1 MEKLSHVLTKDFISC
16 VHVRCYLFTAAHFH
30 LAANISRF
38 LATAMKFSCF
48 SSNEIRLLAP
58 SLSIKNNVEKDTTL
72 LLFFFS
78 VKVRAAMRFSSV
90 AFGLPYLLIELFYIG
105 VPVVRTDGRSVA
117 RVVYGHVITKF
128 SRMGRFT

>member
-1 MEKLSHVLTKDFISC
+1 MEKLPHVLTKDFISC

-30 LAANISRF
+30 LAANISHF
-38 LATAMKFSCF
+38 LAAAMKFSCF

>member
-1 MEKLSHVLTKDFISC
+1 
-16 VHVRCYLFTAAHFH
+16 
-30 LAANISRF
+30 
-38 LATAMKFSCF
+38 
-48 SSNEIRLLAP
+48 
-58 SLSIKNNVEKDTTL
+58 
-72 LLFFFS
+72 
-78 VKVRAAMRFSSV
+78 MRFSSV